1 MQRKIKM
8 IAITGAILALGAGLA
23 PNANACSNKLGAIA
37 MRAPALLPSAMT
49 AAPSETPAAPS
60 ETPADD
66 PARPGSSVVGL
77 WSVTFYSEG
86 TSVDV
91 AFDAWH
97 SDGTEILNDFTDPI
111 EGNVC
116 LGAWTQTGPQTF
128 KLKHP
133 SWTSDSSGNLT
144 GTAYIFE
151 TVTVTSG
158 GNKYAGTY
166 TIKYYDVSGNPTGTF
181 SGTLAATRVTPD

>member
-1 MQRKIKM
+1 MQRRIQM
-8 IAITGAILALGAGLA
+8 IAVTGAILALGAGLA
-23 PNANACSNKLGAIA
+23 PNANACSNKLGAFA
-37 MRAPALLPSAMT
+37 MRVPAILPPAI
-49 AAPSETPAAPS
+49 PAAPS
-60 ETPADD
+60 DTPADS
-66 PARPGSSVVGL
+66 PARLGSSIVGL

-86 TSVDV
+86 ATVDV

-133 SWTSDSSGNLT
+133 SWTFDGNGNLT
-144 GTAYIFE
+144 GTAYILE
-151 TVTVTSG
+151 TVTVASG
-158 GNKYAGTY
+158 GNQYQGTY
-166 TIKYYDVSGNPTGTF
+166 TINF
-181 SGTLAATRVTPD
+181 